1 MLCRKGNPPEI
12 IPRGG
17 DYVLSETRH
26 FTDLAQLAPKNVHVT
41 HPERLPCVLH
51 LSQHKFFMKESGDNN
66 IVKVGDTI
74 AANVSTG
81 HSLKMKPAEFI
92 ALSACTMMLT
102 ALGIDIMLPAFAG
115 VRQHFG
121 LMPDSTAPAQIIS
134 FFFMGQ
140 IVQIVFGVLSD
151 RFGRLAILLVGFP
164 LYILSGFAVAFA
176 PTLEL
181 MLAARFVAGMGAS
194 AVFMTT
200 IASVRDRFVG
210 DEMAR
215 VMSLV
220 LTIFLFT
227 PVFAPFLGTAIL
239 QVGSWR
245 VVFLAP
251 PIFAVIVFLWSMRLE
266 ESLPPEQRSSPHWA
280 SIGRAMGKV
289 LSNRT
294 FLRYTIVVT
303 LLFTALS
310 SWVASSE
317 HIVGAIYDRPELF
330 AWIFAG
336 IGLLMSFCAL
346 LNSKLSMRYG
356 ARVAIKW
363 LLFIYTLVATVLFIF
378 TCVTDDLP
386 DMAVFFICLAL
397 MLAINLAVEP
407 NASALALQPLGDMAG
422 LAASIYGTCFFF
434 VGAALGSIINFLLVD
449 GVFPLVFSFFIIGL
463 LAVVLVLSDH
473 RPIVAKN

>member
-1 MLCRKGNPPEI
+1 MKSSEHNISKVSNTIG
-12 IPRGG
+12 
-17 DYVLSETRH
+17 VSLSSSR
-26 FTDLAQLAPKNVHVT
+26 
-41 HPERLPCVLH
+41 
-51 LSQHKFFMKESGDNN
+51 
-66 IVKVGDTI
+66 
-74 AANVSTG
+74 
-81 HSLKMKPAEFI
+81 SLKMKPAEFI

-115 VRQHFG
+115 LRQHFG
-121 LMPDSTAPAQIIS
+121 LPPESTAPAQIIS

-140 IVQIVFGVLSD
+140 IVQIVFGALSD
-151 RFGRLAILLVGFP
+151 RFGRLAILRIGFP

-176 PTLEL
+176 PSLEL

-239 QVGSWR
+239 EVGSWQA
-245 VVFLAP
+245 VFLAP
-251 PIFAVIVFLWSMRLE
+251 PIFAGIVFLWSFRLE
-266 ESLPPEQRSSPHWA
+266 ESLSPDQRSALAWTT
-280 SIGRAMGKV
+280 IGRAIGHV

-294 FLRYTIVVT
+294 FLRYTVVVT

-310 SWVASSE
+310 SYVASSE
-317 HIVGAIYDRPELF
+317 HIVGDIYKRPELF
-330 AWIFAG
+330 AWVFAG

-346 LNSKLSMRYG
+346 LNSRLSIRYG

-363 LLFIYTLVATVLFIF
+363 LLIIYTLVACVLFIF
-378 TCVTDDLP
+378 TVVTDDP
-386 DMAVFFICLAL
+386 PNMIVFFVCLGV

-422 LAASIYGTCFFF
+422 MAASIYGTCFFF

-449 GVFPLVFSFFIIGL
+449 GVFALVFSFFIIGM
-463 LAVVLVLSDH
+463 VTIILVLSDK
-473 RPIVAKN
+473 RPIEAKNNPVRHKK